1 MAFHLADFDEAEAI
15 FDSILEIDPYRI
27 DSLDIFAN
35 ILYVQQSRAKLS
47 DLAQRFIRTDK
58 DRPEVCGLIGNYY
71 SLRCEHEKAVKYF
84 RRAIQLDP
92 THLAAWTLMGHEYI
106 EMKNPH
112 AAIEAYRRA
121 IDVNRKD
128 YRAWYGLGKTYELL
142 DMTQYALHYYQRAA
156 ALRWNE
162 AIDCMKRAQLCAD
175 STETAHFLF
184 LAALYE
190 KIGDIATAAMYHRQ
204 LFGLL
209 RSDITG
215 LTAASNNAG
224 LGEKG
229 LGEQVVLRGPGVPL
243 TKVLLGKLIHT
254 GQLSKVVCSY
264 IGTNKYFESQYL
276 NGKVSIE
283 LCPQGTLA
291 ERVRAAGAGIPA
303 FFTPTGYGTAVES
316 GELPVKYKEDGSGAV
331 EVHAKRKE
339 VREFN
344 GRNYIMEEALHGDF
358 AIIRVW
364 KADEYG
370 NCIFSVAKE
379 ACRYTQHNFSGA
391 MARSAR
397 VTIVEADE
405 IVPAGSLDPQHVHL
419 PGIYVDRVIK
429 STAPKEI
436 EFRITSPAPSATSGE
451 PKEVQKDEDAL
462 RRERIAK
469 RAAKELKD
477 GFYVNLGIGMPML
490 APSFVPKGVKVHLQS
505 ENGILGFGPYPIE
518 PMVDPSVS
526 LQLPSSD
533 ESQDLRYTLISD
545 IINAGKETVT
555 LLPGAS
561 VFDSIESFGMIRQ
574 CHSVPMSLGWGG
586 HIDVAMLGAFQVSQ
600 AGDLANFMIPR
611 KMVKG
616 MGGAMDLVSNPDG
629 TKVIVLME
637 HVAKGGKHKILKSCN
652 LPLTGVRCVSQIITD
667 LCVFDIDRHSG
678 TMTLTELAPGVTEE
692 EVRSKTGADYTVSPH
707 LKVMDS

>member
-1 MAFHLADFDEAEAI
+1 MTAPKRSLLAYSAAARRPQVYLKRTLQHAASSLQVAPGNKERRQSKIFYSADEAVADI
-15 FDSILEIDPYRI
+15 KSGSTIL
-27 DSLDIFAN
+27 SGGFGL
-35 ILYVQQSRAKLS
+35 
-47 DLAQRFIRTDK
+47 
-58 DRPEVCGLIGNYY
+58 CGVADTLIGAI
-71 SLRCEHEKAVKYF
+71 S
-84 RRAIQLDP
+84 RRP
-92 THLAAWTLMGHEYI
+92 
-106 EMKNPH
+106 
-112 AAIEAYRRA
+112 
-121 IDVNRKD
+121 DV
-128 YRAWYGLGKTYELL
+128 
-142 DMTQYALHYYQRAA
+142 
-156 ALRWNE
+156 
-162 AIDCMKRAQLCAD
+162 
-175 STETAHFLF
+175 S
-184 LAALYE
+184 
-190 KIGDIATAAMYHRQ
+190 
-204 LFGLL
+204 
-209 RSDITG
+209 S

-229 LGEQVVLRGPGVPL
+229 LG
-243 TKVLLGKLIHT
+243 KLIHT
-254 GQLSKVVCSY
+254 GQLSKVICSY

-276 NGKVSIE
+276 AGKVSIE

-291 ERVRAAGAGIPA
+291 ERIRSAGAGIPA

-339 VREFN
+339 VRQFDS
-344 GRNYIMEEALHGDF
+344 RNYIMEEALRGDF

-370 NCIFSVAKE
+370 NCIF
-379 ACRYTQHNFSGA
+379 RYTQHNFSGA

-419 PGIYVDRVIK
+419 PGIYVDRVVK

-436 EFRITSPAPSATSGE
+436 EFTITSPAPSSNSE
-451 PKEVQKDEDAL
+451 PVKNAQKDEDAL

-518 PMVDPSVS
+518 PMVDP
-526 LQLPSSD
+526 
-533 ESQDLRYTLISD
+533 D

-561 VFDSIESFGMIRQ
+561 VFDSVESFGMIR
-574 CHSVPMSLGWGG
+574 GG

-637 HVAKGGKHKILKSCN
+637 HVAKGGKHKILKTCD

-692 EVRSKTGADYTVSPH
+692 EVRGKTGADYTVSPH

>member
-1 MAFHLADFDEAEAI
+1 MAIRSVSDSISRGDIDVGLAVGYESMSKNPRPTPTFGSEDIQNHKVARDCAEPMGWTSEMLAQDYGITRQQMDEVALVSHNRASEAQKSGRFQSEIMSIETSVIDEA
-15 FDSILEIDPYRI
+15 
-27 DSLDIFAN
+27 
-35 ILYVQQSRAKLS
+35 
-47 DLAQRFIRTDK
+47 
-58 DRPEVCGLIGNYY
+58 
-71 SLRCEHEKAVKYF
+71 
-84 RRAIQLDP
+84 
-92 THLAAWTLMGHEYI
+92 
-106 EMKNPH
+106 
-112 AAIEAYRRA
+112 
-121 IDVNRKD
+121 
-128 YRAWYGLGKTYELL
+128 
-142 DMTQYALHYYQRAA
+142 
-156 ALRWNE
+156 
-162 AIDCMKRAQLCAD
+162 
-175 STETAHFLF
+175 
-184 LAALYE
+184 
-190 KIGDIATAAMYHRQ
+190 
-204 LFGLL
+204 
-209 RSDITG
+209 
-215 LTAASNNAG
+215 
-224 LGEKG
+224 
-229 LGEQVVLRGPGVPL
+229 
-243 TKVLLGKLIHT
+243 T
-254 GQLSKVVCSY
+254 GQLKTVVADHDDGLRH
-264 IGTNKYFESQYL
+264 GT
-276 NGKVSIE
+276 
-283 LCPQGTLA
+283 TLEGLA
-291 ERVRAAGAGIPA
+291 KARPA
-303 FFTPTGYGTAVES
+303 FPDWGNAVSTGGNSSQLTDGAAAVVLMRRSKAEQLGLPILAKHVGTTVVGVSPRVMGVGPVPAVRQILQRLGLEKDDVDLYEINEAFASMYVYCLKELNVDIAKVNVNGGAIAFGHPLGATGVRQVVTGLSELRRRDQDILCTSMCIGSGMGAAAIFVNEQS

-370 NCIFSVAKE
+370 NCIF
-379 ACRYTQHNFSGA
+379 RYTQHNFSGA

-436 EFRITSPAPSATSGE
+436 EFRITSPASSAASGD

-490 APSFVPKGVKVHLQS
+490 APSFAPKGVKVHLQS

-518 PMVDPSVS
+518 PMVDP
-526 LQLPSSD
+526 
-533 ESQDLRYTLISD
+533 D

-561 VFDSIESFGMIRQ
+561 VFDSVESFGMIRQ
-574 CHSVPMSLGWGG
+574 CYSITLGG

-637 HVAKGGKHKILKSCN
+637 HVAKGGKHKILKSCD

-692 EVRSKTGADYTVSPH
+692 EVRSKTGADYTVSPN